1 MEELDLKNKKLSFII
16 PTYNEEKSIGK
27 IVKKLLKVLPKISD
41 DYEILVINDGSSD
54 NTKKAAKEAGATDFS
69 HPYNIG
75 NGAAVKTGLR
85 KAKGD
90 IFVMMDGDGQHNPED
105 IPRLLKHIKEYDM
118 VVGARGTS
126 SEVKIHRSLA
136 NKAYNSLASY
146 VTSFKVQDLTSG
158 FRAIRSKIAKKYLH
172 LLPNTFSYPSTITLA
187 TIMTGH
193 SVKYVDIKTFY
204 RSGKSKIKL
213 MKDGMRF
220 FLIITKI
227 ATLFSPLRIFMPISI
242 AFFLFGTANY
252 VYTYLMFKTFTNMSM
267 LMYSTSI
274 IIFMMGLVAE
284 QIAQLRIEKSYE
296 K

>member
-1 MEELDLKNKKLSFII
+1 LEESDLKNKKLSVII
-16 PTYNEEKSIGK
+16 PVYNEEKSVGK
-27 IVKKLLKVLPKISD
+27 VVKKVIKVLSKISD

-54 NTKKAAKEAGATDFS
+54 KTKKAAKDAGAFVFS

-90 IFVMMDGDGQHNPED
+90 IFIMMDGDGQHNPED

-118 VVGARGTS
+118 VVGARSTS

-136 NKAYNSLASY
+136 NKIYNSFATY
-146 VTSFKVQDLTSG
+146 ITSFKIEDLTSG
-158 FRAIRSKIAKKYLH
+158 FRVIKAQIAKRYLH

-204 RSGKSKIKL
+204 RSGKSKIRL
-213 MKDGMRF
+213 LRDGVRF

-242 AFFLFGTANY
+242 FFFLFGTFNY
-252 VYTYLMFKTFTNMSM
+252 IYTYLMYKTFTNMSM

-284 QIAQLRIEKSYE
+284 QIAQLRIEKSE